1 VAITF
6 PVPTDTVAAPRES
19 GEVREPQPAESVDP
33 ERRIAERRPAAL
45 VPSITGVRL
54 SPSGGEASLV
64 NISTTGVLL
73 KANVRLMPGTIVTVN
88 VDGPFRPASIAG
100 RVVRCSVTDI
110 DSKGVLWYHVGAV
123 FNRPITLEDAPV
135 ATIASPAPA
144 QVPAPAPQPS
154 ELRIVYT
161 APKNRW

>member
-1 VAITF
+1 MASTLA
-6 PVPTDTVAAPRES
+6 VPGDTVTAPQQS
-19 GEVREPQPAESVDP
+19 GEVSQSRAAESVNE

-73 KANVRLMPGTIVTVN
+73 KANVRLMPATIVTVN
-88 VDGPFRPASIAG
+88 MDGTFRPSSIAA

-110 DSKGVLWYHVGAV
+110 DAKGVLWYHVGAA
-123 FNRPITLEDAPV
+123 FNQAIALDDAPI
-135 ATIASPAPA
+135 ATDARS
-144 QVPAPAPQPS
+144 APAPQPPPLES
-154 ELRIVYT
+154 KIPST
-161 APKNRW
+161 MPKNRW